1 MKLEIRIIITILLFY
16 MLAVAAGCGN
26 STPTTTST
34 TTFTTTHPSALNT
47 SSSQSANG
55 LSLSLSL
62 DSAAYQPGQNITIVV
77 DEKNTLSKTNNIPKS
92 DNWAYDHFRK
102 APCDSVSPFGAAIFR
117 GDYTVSNYSTAT
129 PLTIYDPHA
138 TLLCPTYAPIISYE
152 FQPLSDTANVIAD
165 SKYNQYNN
173 SWQFKYEVTI
183 RGYWPDNDFNSKS
196 ILTIFEPGVYTIVA
210 GDEWGAVVVVHFT
223 VTK

>member
-1 MKLEIRIIITILLFY
+1 MKLEIRIIITILLFC

-77 DEKNTLSKTNNIPKS
+77 DEKNTLSKTNNIL
-92 DNWAYDHFRK
+92 N
-102 APCDSVSPFGAAIFR
+102 
-117 GDYTVSNYSTAT
+117 
-129 PLTIYDPHA
+129 LTIGH
-138 TLLCPTYAPIISYE
+138 
-152 FQPLSDTANVIAD
+152 
-165 SKYNQYNN
+165 
-173 SWQFKYEVTI
+173 TI
-183 RGYWPDNDFNSKS
+183 
-196 ILTIFEPGVYTIVA
+196 IFEKPLAILSPPSERRFSGETTLFQIIRPLHRSRSMTHTQPCCVLPMPR
-210 GDEWGAVVVVHFT
+210 
-223 VTK
+223 